1 MLKYRLSPDAY
12 GGNHSDYFV
21 SNIGSGVHISQKPY
35 SSGKNVIEN
44 VINFDLQYQI
54 EEFCRLYGM
63 NMPIWPP
70 KSYKKVVSQIAPDTN
85 RDDIQWWK
93 VMGFKKY
100 ISELQSLANNIQ
112 YSVSEFDIS
121 YWHDI
126 YNRLMNN
133 LFEELDNCRI
143 DVELYKKYK
152 SEATASQ
159 MEIIETFKPDTHG
172 YADRVIYSG
181 TETKTGRLK
190 VIDGPNI
197 LHLKKD
203 YRNMIIS
210 SHGDKGKIVYLDY
223 SSLEPR
229 ILLCVS
235 NPSLIGSLPQ
245 DIYSKMLA
253 DLNLSEKIPRTVAK
267 TAILSALYGQKE
279 ENTIKTLSNYIGSAE
294 DFLNVVN
301 DYFGIDKLKE
311 KLAGDLL
318 KTGGRYILNYY
329 GRPIFCEDTKPYA
342 LLNYYVQSTAVDVA
356 MLGFLNIVS
365 RLKDNHLT
373 DKIKPIFILHD
384 ALFLDIHEDAY
395 HIIPKIEK
403 LGSTGIKGFKNI
415 DFWLRSE

>member
-1 MLKYRLSPDAY
+1 MLKYRLDPYCY
-12 GGNHSDYFV
+12 GGNVSDYFV
-21 SNIGSGVHISQKPY
+21 ANHGSGINISKIPK
-35 SSGKNVIEN
+35 SSKEPDFISFSSQRKL
-44 VINFDLQYQI
+44 I
-54 EEFCRLYGM
+54 EFCRLYGVE
-63 NMPIWPP
+63 PPAWPP
-70 KSYKKVVSQIAPDTN
+70 QNFQRVLSQIAPEIDH
-85 RDDIQWWK
+85 DEFQWFNI
-93 VMGFKKY
+93 MGVKRY
-100 ISELQSLANNIQ
+100 MLELQHMAQSFEQSVAKHNIG
-112 YSVSEFDIS
+112 

-126 YNRLMNN
+126 YNRYVEG
-133 LFEELDNCRI
+133 LFYEMQHCVLDKT
-143 DVELYKKYK
+143 LYEKYK

-159 MEIIETFKPDTHG
+159 MEILESFKQDKQG
-172 YADRVIYSG
+172 YVSPAYYTG

-190 VIDGPNI
+190 VMHGPNI
-197 LHLKKD
+197 LHLKKE
-203 YRNMIIS
+203 YRDMIIS
-210 SHGDKGKIVYLDY
+210 AHGSRGKIVYLDY

-267 TAILSALYGQKE
+267 TAILAALYGQKE
-279 ENTIKTLSNYIGSAE
+279 ENTVKTLSNYIGSAE
-294 DFLNVVN
+294 DFLRLVN
-301 DYFGIDKLKE
+301 DYFGIEKLKE

-356 MLGFLNIVS
+356 MLGFYNIVN
-365 RLKDNHLT
+365 RLKEKCLL
-373 DKIKPIFILHD
+373 DKIRPIFILHD

-395 HIIPKIEK
+395 HVIPKIER

>member
-1 MLKYRLSPDAY
+1 MLKYRLYPNAY
-12 GGNHSDYFV
+12 GGNTSDYFI
-21 SNIGSGVHISQKPY
+21 SNTGSGVRISNNP
-35 SSGKNVIEN
+35 
-44 VINFDLQYQI
+44 INNNIDDLLNLDCEWEM

-63 NMPIWPP
+63 DMPQWPP
-70 KSYKKVVSQIAPDTN
+70 QNFKRVLSQIAPDQHL
-85 RDDIQWWK
+85 DDIDWWK
-93 VMGFKKY
+93 IMGFKRY
-100 ISELQSLANNIQ
+100 VSQLQSLAINFEQ
-112 YSVSEFDIS
+112 SVSEFDMR
-121 YWHDI
+121 YWHDVYRRI
-126 YNRLMNN
+126 LYN
-133 LFEELDNCRI
+133 LFEEIDNATI
-143 DVELYKKYK
+143 DIERYNKYH

-159 MEIIETFKPDTHG
+159 MEILETFKPDQHG
-172 YADRVIYSG
+172 YAERVIYSG

-190 VIDGPNI
+190 ITDGPNI
-197 LHLKKD
+197 LHLKRE
-203 YRNMIIS
+203 YRDMIVS

-245 DIYSKMLA
+245 DIYSKMLS

-294 DFLNVVN
+294 DFLSLVN
-301 DYFGIDKLKE
+301 DYFGIEKLKE

-318 KTGGRYILNYY
+318 KTRGRYILNYY

-365 RLKDNHLT
+365 RLKEHKLT
-373 DKIKPIFILHD
+373 DKIRPIFILHD

-395 HIIPKIEK
+395 HVIPKIEK
-403 LGSTGIKGFKNI
+403 LGSTGIKGFKNV
-415 DFWLRSE
+415 DFWLRME

>member
-1 MLKYRLSPDAY
+1 MLKYHLSPDAY
-12 GGNHSDYFV
+12 GGSPSDYFI
-21 SNIGSGVHISQKPY
+21 SNTGSGIHISNNY
-35 SSGKNVIEN
+35 
-44 VINFDLQYQI
+44 INKTVDNLVKLDVQWEMQ
-54 EEFCRLYGM
+54 ELCRLYGM
-63 NMPIWPP
+63 NMPKWPP
-70 KSYKKVVSQIAPDTN
+70 QNYKRVLSQIAPEQHI
-85 RDDIQWWK
+85 DDIDLWK
-93 VMGFKKY
+93 VMGYKRY
-100 ISELQSLANNIQ
+100 ISNLQSLANNFEQ
-112 YSVSEFDIS
+112 HLSEFNLN
-121 YWHDI
+121 YWNDVYKRI
-126 YNRLMNN
+126 VYN
-133 LFEELDNCRI
+133 LFDEMQNAII
-143 DVELYKKYK
+143 DPVLYNKYR
-152 SEATASQ
+152 SEANASQ
-159 MEIIETFKPDTHG
+159 MEILETFKPDVQG
-172 YADRVIYSG
+172 YAEKAIYSG

-197 LHLKKD
+197 LHLKKE
-203 YRNMIIS
+203 YRDMIIS
-210 SHGDKGKIVYLDY
+210 AHGDKGKIVYLDY

-245 DIYSKMLA
+245 DIYSKMLS

-294 DFLNVVN
+294 DFLNLVN
-301 DYFGIDKLKE
+301 DYFGIEKLKE

-318 KTGGRYILNYY
+318 KTRGRYILNHY

-365 RLKDNHLT
+365 RLKEHNLL
-373 DKIKPIFILHD
+373 DKIRPIFILHD

-403 LGSTGIKGFKNI
+403 LGSTGIKGFKNV
-415 DFWLRSE
+415 DFWLRME

>member
-1 MLKYRLSPDAY
+1 MLKYRLTPNAY
-12 GGNHSDYFV
+12 GGNPSDYFI
-21 SNIGSGVHISQKPY
+21 SNTGSGVHISTNP
-35 SSGKNVIEN
+35 
-44 VINFDLQYQI
+44 INKTIDDLLKLDCEWEMQ
-54 EEFCRLYGM
+54 EFCRLYGM
-63 NMPIWPP
+63 DMPQWPP
-70 KSYKKVVSQIAPDTN
+70 KNYKKVLSQLAPN
-85 RDDIQWWK
+85 QHMDDVDWWK
-93 VMGFKKY
+93 IMGFKRY
-100 ISELQSLANNIQ
+100 ISQLQSLANTFENNL
-112 YSVSEFDIS
+112 SEFNIS
-121 YWHDI
+121 YWHDVYSRI
-126 YNRLMNN
+126 MYN
-133 LFEELDNCRI
+133 LFEEIDNATI
-143 DVELYKKYK
+143 DVELYNRYR

-159 MEIIETFKPDTHG
+159 MEILETFKPDAYG
-172 YADRVIYSG
+172 YAERVIYSG

-190 VIDGPNI
+190 VTDGPNI

-203 YRNMIIS
+203 YRDIIIS

-294 DFLNVVN
+294 DFLNLVN
-301 DYFGIDKLKE
+301 EYFGIDKLKE

-365 RLKDNHLT
+365 RLKDNRLT

-395 HIIPKIEK
+395 HVIPKIEK
-403 LGSTGIKGFKNI
+403 LGSTGIKGFKNV

>member
-1 MLKYRLSPDAY
+1 MLKYRLDPYAY
-12 GGNHSDYFV
+12 GGNVYDYYV
-21 SNIGSGVHISQKPY
+21 NNHGSGIQISRQPVQR
-35 SSGKNVIEN
+35 NVED
-44 VINFDLQYQI
+44 VISFISTKKL
-54 EEFCRLYGM
+54 EEFCRLYGVDL
-63 NMPIWPP
+63 PTWPP
-70 KSYKKVVSQIAPDTN
+70 KNFQRVLSQVAPEYNHNDFE
-85 RDDIQWWK
+85 WWNM
-93 VMGFKKY
+93 MGVKRY
-100 ISELQSLANNIQ
+100 MLELQHMAQ
-112 YSVSEFDIS
+112 TFEQSVSEYNMQ
-121 YWHDI
+121 YWHDV
-126 YNRLMNN
+126 YNRYLQKLFYDMHSCCIDTN
-133 LFEELDNCRI
+133 LYE
-143 DVELYKKYK
+143 KYK

-159 MEIIETFKPDTHG
+159 MEILETFKPNGRG
-172 YADRVIYSG
+172 YASPAYYSG
-181 TETKTGRLK
+181 TETRTGRLK
-190 VIDGPNI
+190 VIEGPNI
-197 LHLKKD
+197 LHLKKE
-203 YRNMIIS
+203 YRNIIVS

-294 DFLNVVN
+294 DFLNLVN
-301 DYFGIDKLKE
+301 DYFGIEKLKE

-356 MLGFLNIVS
+356 LLGFTNIINRLNEKGLS
-365 RLKDNHLT
+365 
-373 DKIKPIFILHD
+373 DKIRPIFILHD

-395 HIIPKIEK
+395 HVISKIEK
-403 LGSTGIKGFKNI
+403 LGSTGIRGFKNI

>member
-1 MLKYRLSPDAY
+1 MVKYRLNPNAY
-12 GGNHSDYFV
+12 GGNPTDYHI
-21 SNIGSGVHISQKPY
+21 SNIGSGIHISKTPNY
-35 SSGKNVIEN
+35 NKTEN
-44 VINFDLQYQI
+44 IINLQSQWEM

-63 NMPIWPP
+63 DMPQWPP
-70 KSYKKVVSQIAPDTN
+70 QNFKRVLSQIAPDHHI
-85 RDDIQWWK
+85 DDVDWWK
-93 VMGFKKY
+93 IMGFKRY
-100 ISELQSLANNIQ
+100 ISSLQSLAIKIEQ
-112 YSVSEFDIS
+112 HLSEFNID
-121 YWHDI
+121 YWNDVYSRI
-126 YNRLMNN
+126 LYN
-133 LFEELDNCRI
+133 LFEEIDNAVI
-143 DVELYKKYK
+143 DKQLYNRYR

-159 MEIIETFKPDTHG
+159 MEILETFKPDQYG
-172 YADRVIYSG
+172 YAERVIYSG

-190 VIDGPNI
+190 VTDGPNI
-197 LHLKKD
+197 LHLKKE
-203 YRNMIIS
+203 YRDMIIS
-210 SHGDKGKIVYLDY
+210 SHRDKGKIVYLDY

-235 NPSLIGSLPQ
+235 NPSSIGSLPQ

-294 DFLNVVN
+294 DFLSLVN
-301 DYFGIDKLKE
+301 DYFGIEKLKE

-318 KTGGRYILNYY
+318 KTRGRYILNYY

-365 RLKDNHLT
+365 RLKEHKLT
-373 DKIKPIFILHD
+373 DKIRPIFILHD

-395 HIIPKIEK
+395 HVISKIEK
-403 LGSTGIKGFKNI
+403 LGSTGIKEFKNV
-415 DFWLRSE
+415 DFWLRME

>member
-1 MLKYRLSPDAY
+1 MLKYRLCPNAY
-12 GGNHSDYFV
+12 GGNHSDYFI
-21 SNIGSGVHISQKPY
+21 SNTGSGVHISNNLVSKA
-35 SSGKNVIEN
+35 ID
-44 VINFDLQYQI
+44 DLI
-54 EEFCRLYGM
+54 KLDSEWEMEEFCRLYGLDLP
-63 NMPIWPP
+63 NWPP
-70 KSYKKVVSQIAPDTN
+70 KNYKKVLSQIAPDQHI
-85 RDDIQWWK
+85 DDIDWWK
-93 VMGFKKY
+93 IMGFKRY
-100 ISELQSLANNIQ
+100 ISQLQSLATNFEQSI
-112 YSVSEFDIS
+112 SEFDMR
-121 YWHDI
+121 YWHDVYRRI
-126 YNRLMNN
+126 LYN
-133 LFEELDNCRI
+133 LFEEIDNATI
-143 DVELYKKYK
+143 DVERYNKYR

-159 MEIIETFKPDTHG
+159 MEILETFKPDQYG
-172 YADRVIYSG
+172 YAERVIYSG

-190 VIDGPNI
+190 VVDGPNI
-197 LHLKKD
+197 LHLKKE
-203 YRNMIIS
+203 YRDMIIS
-210 SHGDKGKIVYLDY
+210 SHRDKGKIVYLDY

-245 DIYSKMLA
+245 DIYSKMLT

-294 DFLNVVN
+294 DFLNLVN
-301 DYFGIDKLKE
+301 DYFGIEKLKE

-318 KTGGRYILNYY
+318 KTRGRYILNYY

-365 RLKDNHLT
+365 RLKEHKLN

-395 HIIPKIEK
+395 HVIPKIEK
-403 LGSTGIKGFKNI
+403 LGSTGIKGFKNV
-415 DFWLRSE
+415 DFWLRME

>member
-1 MLKYRLSPDAY
+1 M
-12 GGNHSDYFV
+12 
-21 SNIGSGVHISQKPY
+21 
-35 SSGKNVIEN
+35 
-44 VINFDLQYQI
+44 
-54 EEFCRLYGM
+54 
-63 NMPIWPP
+63 
-70 KSYKKVVSQIAPDTN
+70 
-85 RDDIQWWK
+85 
-93 VMGFKKY
+93 
-100 ISELQSLANNIQ
+100 ELQHMAESFERSVIQ
-112 YSVSEFDIS
+112 YDIG

-126 YNRLMNN
+126 YNRFLEG
-133 LFEELDNCRI
+133 LFQEMQHCRI
-143 DVELYKKYK
+143 NKSLYDKYR

-159 MEIIETFKPDTHG
+159 MEILESFKQDKDGYVYPTH
-172 YADRVIYSG
+172 YTG

-190 VIDGPNI
+190 VISGPNI
-197 LHLKKD
+197 LHLKKE
-203 YRNMIIS
+203 YRDMIVS
-210 SHGDKGKIVYLDY
+210 AHGAHGDRGKIVYLDY

-267 TAILSALYGQKE
+267 TAILAALYGQKE

-294 DFLNVVN
+294 DFLHLVN
-301 DYFGIDKLKE
+301 DYFGIESLKE

-318 KTGGRYILNYY
+318 KTGGRYILNRY

-356 MLGFLNIVS
+356 MLGFLNIIN
-365 RLKDNHLT
+365 RLKEKSLL
-373 DKIKPIFILHD
+373 DKIRPIFILHD

-395 HIIPKIEK
+395 HVIPKIEK

>member
-1 MLKYRLSPDAY
+1 MLKYRLNPDAY
-12 GGNHSDYFV
+12 GGNPSDYFI
-21 SNIGSGVHISQKPY
+21 SNTGSGVHISNNP
-35 SSGKNVIEN
+35 IEKSIDGLVKLDAN
-44 VINFDLQYQI
+44 WQMQEL
-54 EEFCRLYGM
+54 CRLYGM
-63 NMPIWPP
+63 DMPQWPP
-70 KSYKKVVSQIAPDTN
+70 KNFKRVLSQIAPDQHL
-85 RDDIQWWK
+85 DDIDWWK
-93 VMGFKKY
+93 VMGFKRY
-100 ISELQSLANNIQ
+100 ISSLQSLATNIEQ
-112 YSVSEFDIS
+112 YLSEFNIE
-121 YWHDI
+121 YWNDVYSRI
-126 YNRLMNN
+126 LYN
-133 LFEELDNCRI
+133 LFEEIDNAVI
-143 DVELYKKYK
+143 DKELYNRYR
-152 SEATASQ
+152 SEANASQ
-159 MEIIETFKPDTHG
+159 MEILETFKPDEYG
-172 YADRVIYSG
+172 YAERVIYSG

-190 VIDGPNI
+190 VTDGPNI
-197 LHLKKD
+197 LHLKKE
-203 YRNMIIS
+203 YRDMIIS

-245 DIYSKMLA
+245 DIYSKMLS

-294 DFLNVVN
+294 DFLNLVN
-301 DYFGIDKLKE
+301 DYFGIEKLKE

-318 KTGGRYILNYY
+318 KTHGRYILNYY

-365 RLKDNHLT
+365 RLKEHKLT
-373 DKIKPIFILHD
+373 DKIRPIFILHD

-403 LGSTGIKGFKNI
+403 LGSTGIKGFKNV
-415 DFWLRSE
+415 DFWLRME

>member
-1 MLKYRLSPDAY
+1 MVKYRLNPDAY
-12 GGNHSDYFV
+12 GGNPTDYHI
-21 SNIGSGVHISQKPY
+21 SNIGSGIHISKTPNY
-35 SSGKNVIEN
+35 NKTEN
-44 VINFDLQYQI
+44 IINLQSQWEM

-63 NMPIWPP
+63 DMPQWPP
-70 KSYKKVVSQIAPDTN
+70 KNYKKVLSQIAPDQHI
-85 RDDIQWWK
+85 DDVDWWK
-93 VMGFKKY
+93 IMGFKRY
-100 ISELQSLANNIQ
+100 ISNLQSLATKIEQ
-112 YSVSEFDIS
+112 HISEFDIN
-121 YWHDI
+121 YWNDI
-126 YNRLMNN
+126 YSRILYN
-133 LFEELDNCRI
+133 LFEEIDNAVI
-143 DVELYKKYK
+143 NKELYNRYR
-152 SEATASQ
+152 SEANASQ
-159 MEIIETFKPDTHG
+159 MEILETFKPDEYG
-172 YADRVIYSG
+172 YAERVIYSG

-190 VIDGPNI
+190 VTDGPNI
-197 LHLKKD
+197 LHLKKE
-203 YRNMIIS
+203 YRDMIIS
-210 SHGDKGKIVYLDY
+210 SHRDKGKIVYLDY

-235 NPSLIGSLPQ
+235 NPSSIGSLPQ

-294 DFLNVVN
+294 DFLNLVN
-301 DYFGIDKLKE
+301 DYFGIEKLKE

-318 KTGGRYILNYY
+318 KTRGRYILNYY

-365 RLKDNHLT
+365 RLKEHKLT
-373 DKIKPIFILHD
+373 DKIRPIFILHD

-403 LGSTGIKGFKNI
+403 LGSTGIKGFKNV
-415 DFWLRSE
+415 DFWLRME

>member
-1 MLKYRLSPDAY
+1 MLKYRLDPYSY
-12 GGNHSDYFV
+12 GGNIYDYFV
-21 SNIGSGVHISQKPY
+21 ANHGSGINISKISKGSKDPQ
-35 SSGKNVIEN
+35 
-44 VINFDLQYQI
+44 VINFGDPKKLN
-54 EEFCRLYGM
+54 EFCRLYGVE
-63 NMPIWPP
+63 PPTWPP
-70 KSYKKVVSQIAPDTN
+70 QNFRRVLSQIAPEIEQDEFEWSH
-85 RDDIQWWK
+85 I
-93 VMGFKKY
+93 MGVKRY
-100 ISELQSLANNIQ
+100 MMEVQHMAQSFERSVVQYNI
-112 YSVSEFDIS
+112 E

-126 YNRLMNN
+126 YNRYIEG
-133 LFEELDNCRI
+133 LFYEMHHCRI
-143 DVELYKKYK
+143 NKPLYEKYK

-159 MEIIETFKPDTHG
+159 MEILESFKQDKEG
-172 YADRVIYSG
+172 YVNAACYTG

-190 VIDGPNI
+190 VIHGPNI
-197 LHLKKD
+197 LHLKKE
-203 YRNMIIS
+203 YRDIIVS
-210 SHGDKGKIVYLDY
+210 AHGEKGKIVYLDY

-267 TAILSALYGQKE
+267 TAILAALYGQKE

-294 DFLNVVN
+294 DFLHLVN
-301 DYFGIDKLKE
+301 DYFGIESLKE

-318 KTGGRYILNYY
+318 KTGGRYILNRY

-356 MLGFLNIVS
+356 MLGFLNIIN
-365 RLKDNHLT
+365 RLKEKSLV
-373 DKIKPIFILHD
+373 DKIRPIFILHD

-395 HIIPKIEK
+395 HAIPKIER